1 MDTAES
7 IAVMLNANMINIQNA
22 IGCFVSW
29 KPGFDPNESGGDWC
43 GSDGSVRVDSEVPS
57 AWSTRRVAN
66 RVCGPRVGT
75 VMATGVTP
83 TCCLL

>member
-1 MDTAES
+1 
-7 IAVMLNANMINIQNA
+7 MID
-22 IGCFVSW
+22 
-29 KPGFDPNESGGDWC
+29 FDVASRPVVEWALGGGDGDWC